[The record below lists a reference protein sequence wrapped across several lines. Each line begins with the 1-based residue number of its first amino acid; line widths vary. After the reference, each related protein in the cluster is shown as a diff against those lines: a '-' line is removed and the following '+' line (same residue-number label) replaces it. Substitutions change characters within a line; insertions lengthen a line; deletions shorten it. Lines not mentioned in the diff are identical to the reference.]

1 MNARPPKSAATPEA
15 TTAWRRISDEIA
27 AEIAYGTYA
36 VGAVLPPTV
45 ELAARF
51 GVHRHTVRQAYHH
64 LAELGLVSV
73 EQGRGTFVTERR
85 FPYRLGRRVRMRTNF
100 GAAST
105 RVTGR
110 IIEIGRTAASAD
122 VAGALALESGA
133 EVWHATTLSLVAGV
147 PVSFGLH
154 HVAVHRFPD
163 FGRDL
168 GLAKGSITGALSA
181 AGAGDYVRLSTR
193 LVARMPSASEKAHLS
208 LADAEPVL
216 QSTGLDGQPDGTP
229 LHLVVTAFAGS
240 RTQMI
245 VGGEDD

>member
-1 MNARPPKSAATPEA
+1 MTARPPKPTAAAEA
-15 TTAWRRISDEIA
+15 TTAWRRIADEIA

-36 VGAVLPPTV
+36 VGAALPPTV
-45 ELAARF
+45 ELATRF

-105 RVTGR
+105 RITGR
-110 IIEIGRTAASAD
+110 IVEIGRTAASSE
-122 VAGALALESGA
+122 VAAALALEHGA
-133 EVWHATTLSLVAGV
+133 EVWHATTLSLAAGV

-154 HVAVHRFPD
+154 HVAVHHFPD
-163 FGRDL
+163 FRRDL
-168 GLAKGSITGALSA
+168 ELAKGSITGAMSA

-193 LVARMPSASEKAHLS
+193 LVARMPSAEEKAQLS
-208 LADAEPVL
+208 LAGDEPVL
-216 QSTGLDGQPDGTP
+216 QSTGLDGRPDGTP
-229 LHLVVTAFAGS
+229 LHLVVAAFAGS

-245 VGGEDD
+245 VGGDDE